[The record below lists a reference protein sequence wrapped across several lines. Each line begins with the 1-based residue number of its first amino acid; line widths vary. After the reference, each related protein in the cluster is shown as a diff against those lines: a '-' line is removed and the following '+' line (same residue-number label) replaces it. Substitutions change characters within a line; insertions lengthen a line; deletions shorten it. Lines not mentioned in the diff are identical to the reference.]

1 MQLTAP
7 QPDRIDALADLFAM
21 TFSDYWDRSRYVHDG
36 YITDSSY
43 DWAASRIGVEDDR
56 IVTHFGVW
64 DFGMRIGSVACR
76 MAGIGAVETHDKYR
90 KRGLMAQT
98 AADCVS
104 GLRGAGYDLSLLFG
118 IPGFYHRFGYVRSFG
133 EGTFTLTTRDLPVPE
148 RAPEYKPYTGDVASL
163 AAMYNAENERVT
175 GTYVRPTYR
184 LNRKPKTFG
193 IYAFDGGYV
202 IAGRVR
208 DAIELADCAG
218 DPATIVAI
226 LRDLA
231 VREICAEISL
241 VFLPRRSRLGEYV
254 QTLSHRF
261 TLSRNASGGP
271 MFRLVNL
278 PALAGKLIP
287 VFNERL
293 AAAGEGVG
301 GYSGSVVLCGHDEA
315 VALEISGGTV
325 DRIEPVDH
333 KDAAIGPVA
342 GCGGVV
348 DAGHAL
354 VRFFVGDDH
363 PDRICVQTGATLS
376 GDARWLAPTL
386 FPDQE
391 PSTILWDRF

>member
-7 QPDRIDALADLFAM
+7 TPDRIDALAGLFAV
-21 TFSDYWDRSRYVHDG
+21 TFSDYWDRRRYVHDG
-36 YITDSSY
+36 YIADSPY

-64 DFGMRIGSVACR
+64 DFGMRIGSAECR
-76 MAGIGAVETHDKYR
+76 MAGIGAVETHDEYR

-104 GLRGAGYDLSLLFG
+104 GLKEAGYDLSLLFG

-133 EGTFTLTTRDLPVPE
+133 EGTFSLTTRDLAEPE
-148 RAPEYKPYTGDVASL
+148 HAPEYTPYTGDVASL
-163 AAMYNAENERVT
+163 AAMYNAENSGVT

-184 LNRKPKTFG
+184 RNRKPKTFR

-202 IAGRVR
+202 VAGRAR
-208 DAIELADCAG
+208 DTIELCDCAG

-231 VREICAEISL
+231 VRELCTEISL

-261 TLSRNASGGP
+261 TLSRNQSGGP

-278 PALAGKLIP
+278 PALTNKLIP

-293 AAAGEGVG
+293 AAAGDGVD
-301 GYSGSVVLCGHDEA
+301 GYSGTVVLRGHDEA
-315 VALEISGGTV
+315 VSLVIAGGTV
-325 DRIEPVDH
+325 SRMEPIEH
-333 KDAAIGPVA
+333 SRAADGA
-342 GCGGVV
+342 TTRRSGVI

-363 PDRICVQTGATLS
+363 PDRICAQTGATIS
-376 GDARWLAPTL
+376 GDAQWIAPIL